1 MRSRRKREMS
11 GGSESPHL
19 RLRDTGI
26 GWADEQRRRRLA
38 LVANNVR
45 FLLLPDRTLPNRGS
59 AVLSRVLAQ
68 LSDHWEARYEHPVL
82 MVETYIAPF
91 QTTRPTAISYV
102 IRIKFLLW
110 KEELTGCTL
119 SRAHRW
125 GARHQH
131 GREDFWPAL
140 ESSLRPLDRSI
151 YQTISNGCFIR
162 IKYRTVLSGIEGVV
176 CVCGRRGGRAD
187 LGLHWRAGESLG
199 KSGGAR
205 WLTATSNH

>member
-82 MVETYIAPF
+82 MVG
-91 QTTRPTAISYV
+91 
-102 IRIKFLLW
+102 
-110 KEELTGCTL
+110 LT
-119 SRAHRW
+119 
-125 GARHQH
+125 
-131 GREDFWPAL
+131 
-140 ESSLRPLDRSI
+140 SLRFKPRAPLLFH
-151 YQTISNGCFIR
+151 T
-162 IKYRTVLSGIEGVV
+162 
-176 CVCGRRGGRAD
+176 
-187 LGLHWRAGESLG
+187 
-199 KSGGAR
+199 
-205 WLTATSNH
+205 